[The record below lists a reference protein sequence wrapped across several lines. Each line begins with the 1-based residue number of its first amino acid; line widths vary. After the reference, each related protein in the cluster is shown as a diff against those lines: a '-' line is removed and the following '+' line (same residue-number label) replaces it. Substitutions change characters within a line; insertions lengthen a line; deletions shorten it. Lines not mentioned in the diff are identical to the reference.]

1 MRVMR
6 CEYRYLAICNS
17 KNISSELEIREGKI
31 RFVEIRSYRDDK
43 LAGTVSRKMNENAAR
58 ACRRIPHR

>member
-6 CEYRYLAICNS
+6 DKYRYLAICNS

-43 LAGTVSRKMNENAAR
+43 LARTVSRKMNGNAAR